1 MKKMNRIV
9 SRFAG
14 ILIFA
19 LSLMPGALAQEQ
31 DAAPS
36 VGGALAW
43 VIGDLGAYAQMAS
56 VVSGI
61 IVAGAAFFGA
71 YLAWRGLEE
80 WKRQF
85 RGKIEHELAMGII
98 MSAHKLEEAIKYY
111 MSPLLQFSELHY
123 ALSEAKK
130 KGEVHER
137 YTGYMAARD
146 ARFLKVED
154 AVLLLLGD
162 EAKARALWG
171 RENTKPIADFLC
183 LANKLRAKYTI
194 YAHDRLNSPQN
205 DEKTWDTAMGFDDND
220 EFGKQVAE
228 AVADI
233 EKWLRPKLIVIG
245 NKDEIR

>member
-1 MKKMNRIV
+1 MKKTNRIV

-19 LSLMPGALAQEQ
+19 LSLTPGALAQEQ
-31 DAAPS
+31 DAAPA
-36 VGGALAW
+36 VGGALAI
-43 VIGDLGAYAQMAS
+43 VALVVS
-56 VVSGI
+56 VVNDI
-61 IVAGAAFFGA
+61 IVAVAAPFGA

-111 MSPLLQFSELHY
+111 RHPLWQFSEWHY
-123 ALSEAKK
+123 ALAEAKK
-130 KGEVHER
+130 KGKIPEG

-146 ARFLKVED
+146 ARLLKVRD

-171 RENTKPIADFLC
+171 RGNTRPIAIFLD
-183 LANKLRAKYTI
+183 LANKLRVMHAT
-194 YAHDRLNSPQN
+194 DLESLRN
-205 DEKTWDTAMGFDDND
+205 DKTKKWEEFETAMGFDND

-233 EKWLRPKLIVIG
+233 EKWLRPKLI
-245 NKDEIR
+245 R